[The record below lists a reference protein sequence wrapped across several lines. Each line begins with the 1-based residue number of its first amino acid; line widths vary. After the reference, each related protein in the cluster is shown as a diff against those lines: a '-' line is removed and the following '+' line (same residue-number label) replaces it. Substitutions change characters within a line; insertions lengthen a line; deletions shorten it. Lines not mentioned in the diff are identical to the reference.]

1 MINVLIVDDEP
12 FIRQGL
18 LLLIDWNS
26 LGFQVC
32 GQASNGVQALECIR
46 TMRPDLVISDIK
58 MPEMDGMQLAKI
70 IYEQY
75 GGEMKMV
82 LLSGFYEFEYAKQA
96 IKYQVNDYILKPIV
110 KDELLQ
116 VLEAFRKAF
125 MERTEEKRHQ
135 EKQEHIVMTQQVQ
148 SILIGTADEDT
159 LASIQVSYGD
169 VMTKLRCLMIETES
183 EREQQQNDGSLL
195 VEAHI
200 NQNHVGY
207 VLKSFTGEKNRVLHI
222 VTDLLLKRE
231 ALSLE
236 QYVTRLYTELS
247 QIQGAAIAIYVG
259 KEVHRLEELHE
270 SYYSCGKIK
279 SLRFFS
285 AYGPIYYF
293 EHMDTSV
300 FTNQPAGREK
310 QLFDGL
316 IQAIEEQQTEDIRG
330 HAQAIFQF
338 FLEQRIE
345 PGIVGIHLHYLA
357 YTLLGLVN
365 RDDTDLNSD
374 EEWMQSTFLQTNYA
388 MLSMEENIENLCH
401 FSYTCAEKLK
411 ERQKWNAMGVLA
423 RVEAYIHEHYMENVS
438 LKLLGEHF
446 FMNSAYLGQIF
457 KKHYG
462 VSFSDYLNQ
471 IRIDEAIRLLRR
483 TDYRVYEIATKVGY
497 RDSDYFINRFEK
509 IRGETPAQYRKRAQ
523 TMHNSDSSSCAP

>member
-46 TMRPDLVISDIK
+46 TMRPDLIISDIK

-116 VLEAFRKAF
+116 VLVAFRKAF

-148 SILIGTADEDT
+148 SILLGTADEDT

-207 VLKSFTGEKNRVLHI
+207 VLKSFTGEKNRVFAYCDRP
-222 VTDLLLKRE
+222 VAE
-231 ALSLE
+231 A
-236 QYVTRLYTELS
+236 
-247 QIQGAAIAIYVG
+247 
-259 KEVHRLEELHE
+259 
-270 SYYSCGKIK
+270 
-279 SLRFFS
+279 
-285 AYGPIYYF
+285 
-293 EHMDTSV
+293 
-300 FTNQPAGREK
+300 
-310 QLFDGL
+310 
-316 IQAIEEQQTEDIRG
+316 
-330 HAQAIFQF
+330 
-338 FLEQRIE
+338 
-345 PGIVGIHLHYLA
+345 
-357 YTLLGLVN
+357 
-365 RDDTDLNSD
+365 
-374 EEWMQSTFLQTNYA
+374 
-388 MLSMEENIENLCH
+388 
-401 FSYTCAEKLK
+401 
-411 ERQKWNAMGVLA
+411 
-423 RVEAYIHEHYMENVS
+423 
-438 LKLLGEHF
+438 
-446 FMNSAYLGQIF
+446 
-457 KKHYG
+457 
-462 VSFSDYLNQ
+462 
-471 IRIDEAIRLLRR
+471 
-483 TDYRVYEIATKVGY
+483 
-497 RDSDYFINRFEK
+497 
-509 IRGETPAQYRKRAQ
+509 
-523 TMHNSDSSSCAP
+523 

>member
-18 LLLIDWNS
+18 LLLMDWNAM
-26 LGFQVC
+26 GFQIC
-32 GQASNGVQALECIR
+32 GEASNGVQALECIR
-46 TMRPDLVISDIK
+46 AVKPDLVISDIK

-110 KDELLQ
+110 KDELQQ
-116 VLEAFRKAF
+116 VLEAFRDF
-125 MERTEEKRHQ
+125 FRERTEEKRHQ
-135 EKQEHIVMTQQVQ
+135 EKQEQIVLAQHVQ
-148 SILIGTADEDT
+148 SILLGTADEDT
-159 LASIQVSYGD
+159 VDHVQSLYGAA
-169 VMTKLRCLMIETES
+169 TRYRCLMIETES
-183 EREQQQNDGSLL
+183 EQEKQQTEGCLH
-195 VEAHI
+195 VEAAL
-200 NQNHVGY
+200 NHKYAGY

-222 VTDLLLKRE
+222 VTDLLLKQE
-231 ALSLE
+231 AVSLE

-247 QIQGAAIAIYVG
+247 RIQSAAIAIYAG
-259 KEVHRLEELHE
+259 REVNRLEELHE

-293 EHMDTSV
+293 EHMDTGV
-300 FTNQPAGREK
+300 FNNQPAGREK

-316 IQAIEEQQTEDIRG
+316 IRAIEEHRTEDIRG
-330 HAQAIFQF
+330 HAQAVFQF
-338 FLEQRIE
+338 FLEKRIE

-365 RDDTDLNSD
+365 RDDSDLSQD
-374 EEWMQSTFLQTNYA
+374 GEWMQSTFLQENYA
-388 MLSMEENIENLCH
+388 MLSMEENIENLCE
-401 FSYTCAEKLK
+401 FSYKCAEKLK

-423 RVEAYIHEHYMENVS
+423 RVEAYIHEHYMDNIS

-446 FMNSAYLGQIF
+446 YMNSAYLGQIF

-471 IRIDEAIRLLRR
+471 IRIEEATRLLRR
-483 TDYRVYEIATKVGY
+483 TDYRVYEIAVMVGY

-523 TMHNSDSSSCAP
+523 AMHTSD